1 MLTHVPLQITG
12 LQNQVTMLL
21 ANQRTSAE
29 GSSKL
34 AALEGVIA
42 RLQSTLSHISA
53 MAGKAAQE
61 NKVLLCE
68 NQQLLADRGHLQ
80 EALQQMKVRQSI
92 LCIELVAAMGVGSC
106 KKPAESHVCQQRSS
120 TTLAWHVK
128 YADADGT
135 HDMYAVQ
142 TVAAH
147 LAVLASFRLLTGAHP
162 GARSRPACKGHCIKP
177 GRSRC
182 SRCCGGS

>member
-1 MLTHVPLQITG
+1 LSPLQITG

-21 ANQRTSAE
+21 ANQRTAAE

-80 EALQQMKVRQSI
+80 EALQQMKVRQGI
-92 LCIELVAAMGVGSC
+92 FFIELVAAMGVGSC
-106 KKPAESHVCQQRSS
+106 KKAAESDVFQQQM
-120 TTLAWHVK
+120 TATLAWHVN
-128 YADADGT
+128 YADTDGT
-135 HDMYAVQ
+135 HDMFAVQ
-142 TVAAH
+142 TVAAY
-147 LAVLASFRLLTGAHP
+147 LAVLASFHLLTGAHP
-162 GARSRPACKGHCIKP
+162 EARSRAACKGRCIKP
-177 GRSRC
+177 GCSRC
-182 SRCCGGS
+182 SRCGGGS